1 MNRLGMDDS
10 TPIESKMV
18 SRAVES
24 AQNVLKEIT
33 LMHVN
38 VFEYDEVLRKQR
50 EIIYNERNS
59 IIDSEDSSEIVIA
72 MMRTTL
78 QRAINYYINDEDD
91 NPDYGPFINYV
102 NDVFIQEG
110 ELTEEEIKGKDSE
123 DIFEVVWT
131 KIEKGYESQKE
142 KLEIKCLNLN
152 V

>member
-1 MNRLGMDDS
+1 M
-10 TPIESKMV
+10 
-18 SRAVES
+18 
-24 AQNVLKEIT
+24 
-33 LMHVN
+33 
-38 VFEYDEVLRKQR
+38 
-50 EIIYNERNS
+50 
-59 IIDSEDSSEIVIA
+59 A

-91 NPDYGPFINYV
+91 NPDYGPFIDYV

>member
-1 MNRLGMDDS
+1 MMNRLGMDDS

-24 AQNVLKEIT
+24 AQKRVEGNNFDARKRIL
-33 LMHVN
+33 
-38 VFEYDEVLRKQR
+38 EYDEVLRKQR

-59 IIDSEDSSEIVIA
+59 IIDSEDSSEIVMA

-91 NPDYGPFINYV
+91 NPDYGPFIDYV

-123 DIFEVVWT
+123 DIFEVVWA
-131 KIEKGYESQKE
+131 KIEKVMKSKR
-142 KLEIKCLNLN
+142 KNWRSN
-152 V
+152 A